1 MRVLLIE
8 DDQRLLDTLSSHLRE
23 AGYAVDES
31 TDGIEGLYLGEE
43 FPVDLAVIDLG
54 LPTLSGLEVI
64 RELRSRGR
72 DFPILVLTAR
82 SEWQDKVAGLEA
94 GADDYLT
101 KPFHVEELMARIN
114 ALMRRAGGHA
124 RPRVEL
130 GPVTVDLTGQR
141 VFLNGK
147 EIELTTYEYKV
158 LNYLVMHPEEVVTK
172 TDLSEHIY
180 EEDADRDSNV
190 IEVFIGRLRR
200 KIDPDGTLNPI
211 ETLRGRGYRLALT
224 PTSDSETDSESGQR
238 ALPERR
244 V

>member
-8 DDQRLLDTLSSHLRE
+8 DDQRLLDTLTTHLRE
-23 AGYAVDES
+23 AGYAVDAS

-43 FPVDLAVIDLG
+43 FPIDLAIIDLG
-54 LPTLSGLEVI
+54 LPEMPGLDVI
-64 RELRSRGR
+64 QELRSRGR

-101 KPFHVEELMARIN
+101 KPFHIEELMARVN
-114 ALMRRAGGHA
+114 ALMRRSGGHA
-124 RPRVEL
+124 RPRIQL
-130 GPVTVDLTGQR
+130 GPVMVDLSSQR
-141 VFLNGK
+141 VWLNDE

-158 LNYLVMHPEEVVTK
+158 LNYLVMHPGDVVTK
-172 TDLSEHIY
+172 TALSEHIY

-211 ETLRGRGYRLALT
+211 ETLRGRGYRLALE
-224 PTSDSETDSESGQR
+224 PNQ
-238 ALPERR
+238 
-244 V
+244 

>member
-8 DDQRLLDTLSSHLRE
+8 DDQRLLDTLAAQLRG
-23 AGYAVDES
+23 AGYAVDVS
-31 TDGIEGLYLGEE
+31 SDGIEGLYLGEE
-43 FPVDLAVIDLG
+43 FPIDLAIIDLG
-54 LPTLSGLEVI
+54 LPQMPGLDVI

-101 KPFHVEELMARIN
+101 KPFHIEELMARVN
-114 ALMRRAGGHA
+114 ALIRRSGGHA
-124 RPRVEL
+124 RPRIQL
-130 GPVTVDLTGQR
+130 GPITVDLSSQR
-141 VFLNGK
+141 VYLNDE
-147 EIELTTYEYKV
+147 EIELTTFEYKV
-158 LNYLVMHPEEVVTK
+158 LNYLVMHPGEVVTK

-211 ETLRGRGYRLALT
+211 ETLRGRGYRLVLEA
-224 PTSDSETDSESGQR
+224 EQ
-238 ALPERR
+238 
-244 V
+244 